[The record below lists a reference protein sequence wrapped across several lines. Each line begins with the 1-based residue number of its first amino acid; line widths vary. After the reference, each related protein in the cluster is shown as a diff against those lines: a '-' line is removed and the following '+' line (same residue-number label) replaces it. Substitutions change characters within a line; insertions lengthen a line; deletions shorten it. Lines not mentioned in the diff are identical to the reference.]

1 MSSDIGRVWLVTGAS
16 RGLGR
21 CLAETALENGDR
33 VLLAV
38 RDFASVAD
46 LVKKSPKQAAS
57 IRLDVSKQAGIPA
70 AIMQAEE
77 VFGPIDILVNNA
89 GYVVIGAVEEVD
101 PATYRAV
108 FETNFFGSLEI
119 IRNLMPSMR
128 RRRAGHILTMSAMG
142 GFVPGAGLAYYCA
155 TKAAL
160 ELISEALAQEVEPL
174 GIKVTIIQPGNFRTG
189 VLDAR
194 VEAQEIADYGG
205 TAGALRRKFAG
216 ASGKQPGDPNLAA
229 KVIFAVTREE
239 KPPLWLPL
247 GPDAVERIDA
257 RLHRLEK
264 SLARTREVAHA
275 TTFEQ

>member
-70 AIMQAEE
+70 AIMQAED

-155 TKAAL
+155 TRL
-160 ELISEALAQEVEPL
+160 NLWD
-174 GIKVTIIQPGNFRTG
+174 KVTIIQPGNFRTG

-194 VEAQEIADYGG
+194 VEAQELRI
-205 TAGALRRKFAG
+205 TAEPQVRCVASSPAPAG
-216 ASGKQPGDPNLAA
+216 NSRVIQILQP
-229 KVIFAVTREE
+229 R
-239 KPPLWLPL
+239 
-247 GPDAVERIDA
+247 
-257 RLHRLEK
+257 
-264 SLARTREVAHA
+264 
-275 TTFEQ
+275 